1 MQKTKEIEAIAG
13 VGSYPPYDFFNFRVS
28 CFFFELPRKSK
39 IRTFVFATD
48 DRRTIKTSGD
58 TVPNVGPMNIFFE
71 K

>member
-13 VGSYPPYDFFNFRVS
+13 VGSYPPYDFLYFRVS
-28 CFFFELPRKSK
+28 CFFFELARKSK
-39 IRTFVFATD
+39 TRTFIFDAD

-58 TVPNVGPMNIFFE
+58 TVPNVEPMDIFFE